1 MLACD
6 RYHALHFIVL
16 ASISTRPPG
25 TRPQL
30 SAADA
35 SHSTPRQWFSL
46 SGDPAAACVQPWQPL
61 AVDLGAAPDFIVG
74 PGQLPSVQAAV
85 NAALRSGRQRR
96 QYIHILPGRY
106 AGVVYIPAD
115 APPLSLI
122 GQGPDPAAVEL
133 HLALAAGHRVEEYRQ
148 RVNAHGEFQPGDPAW
163 AMFQQHACGRP
174 DDIIHTPASAVVWS
188 AARGLQL
195 ARLSIH
201 NEFRPSPGERNVQAI
216 ALRIDGDCSQLQ
228 ALHLRSL
235 QDTLFANAPAGI
247 TRLHAHRCRIEGDV
261 DFVFG
266 AASAVFEACQFQL
279 LGTRK
284 TDGVIFAP
292 STHPANPCGFLV
304 LRSRLGGDA
313 AVRSAGQARLGRAWD
328 AGASEGYVPGQ
339 SPNGQL
345 LIRECHL
352 DESFAHA
359 APWGAAATSGRPFC
373 PPPVDA
379 ASADD
384 PAWNRLWEYANHGP
398 GAIREA
404 FAS

>member
-1 MLACD
+1 MLAS
-6 RYHALHFIVL
+6 V
-16 ASISTRPPG
+16 STRSSG
-25 TRPQL
+25 TARPQL
-30 SAADA
+30 NAAEA
-35 SHSTPRQWFSL
+35 NRCTPRQWFSL
-46 SGDPAAACVQPWQPL
+46 CGAPASPRVQPWQPL
-61 AVDLGAAPDFIVG
+61 AVDLAAAPDFIVG

-85 NAALRSGRQRR
+85 NAALRSGRQQR

-122 GQGPDPAAVEL
+122 GQGPYPAAVEL
-133 HLALAAGHRVEEYRQ
+133 HLALAAGHRVAEYCQ

-163 AMFQQHACGRP
+163 AMYQQHAGGAP
-174 DDIIHTPASAVVWS
+174 GSIIRTPASAVVWS
-188 AARGLQL
+188 AAPGLQL
-195 ARLSIH
+195 ARLSIR
-201 NEFRPSPGERNVQAI
+201 NEFRPSPGERDVQAV
-216 ALRIDGDCSQLQ
+216 ALRLDGDCSQLEDVR
-228 ALHLRSL
+228 LHSL

-247 TRLHAHRCRIEGDV
+247 TRIHAHRSHIEGDV

-292 STHPANPCGFLV
+292 STHFAHPYGFLV
-304 LRSRLGGDA
+304 MNSRLGGDP

-328 AGASEGYVPGQ
+328 AGAGQGYVPGQ

-352 DESFAHA
+352 DESFTHA
-359 APWGAAATSGRPFC
+359 AAWGAAATSGRPFC
-373 PPPVDA
+373 PPPADA
-379 ASADD
+379 ASADG
-384 PAWNRLWEYANHGP
+384 PAWNRLWEYANYGP

-404 FAS
+404 FTPDPTSQP